1 MGDADWIAIALA
13 LSAREALLFAGIGFL
28 IGGIDDL
35 AVDLLWLREK
45 LCGRLRR
52 IDATHLAPKGPPLAI
67 FIAAWDESPVIGA
80 MLGHLTATLNEDA
93 IGIFVGTYPND
104 PATIAAVAAVAERDS
119 RIRLV
124 VLPHPGPTTKADC
137 LNTLWR
143 AMVREESAS
152 GRTFGGVVLHDAEDV
167 VHPLELRVL
176 GAMLDDRQA
185 AQLPVLPIPVP
196 GSPLISG
203 HYCDEFMEAHG
214 RQLPVRDAIGA
225 ALPLAGVGCAIRR
238 DLLGAIALRRGG
250 SPFDA
255 SSLTEDYELGLA
267 IAREGGR
274 GGFAR
279 AIDSDGNLVA
289 VRAYFPA
296 TFKAA
301 VRQKARWMTGIA
313 LAGWD
318 RTGWGGRVSLVE
330 WWMRMRDRRAIL
342 SVMTL
347 ACAYLGL
354 AAGGLLFVLTGKF
367 VGVGGGGLRWLLI
380 ATTLLLVWRV
390 ISRIGWVVA
399 GYGPRIALLAIPRLV
414 VGNIIAMAAARRAL
428 GQYWQL
434 LRGNALRWD
443 KTAHHF
449 PSAGEIGQ

>member
-1 MGDADWIAIALA
+1 LGAADWIVDAVAFT
-13 LSAREALLFAGIGFL
+13 AREALLFAAIGFL
-28 IGGIDDL
+28 VGGADDL
-35 AVDLLWLREK
+35 LVDLLWLREK
-45 LCGRLRR
+45 LRGRLRPA
-52 IDATHLAPKGPPLAI
+52 DATQLCPKGPPLAI

-80 MLGHLTATLNEDA
+80 MLGHLTATLREDA
-93 IGIFVGTYPND
+93 LRVFVGTYPND
-104 PATIAAVAAVAERDS
+104 PATIAAVAEVAERDA
-119 RIRLV
+119 RVRLV

-143 AMVREESAS
+143 ALLRDEAAT
-152 GRTFGGVVLHDAEDV
+152 GRRFGGIVLHDAEDV

-176 GAMLDDRQA
+176 GAMLDHRQA
-185 AQLPVLPIPVP
+185 AQLPVLPMPVP

-203 HYCDEFMEAHG
+203 HYCDEFIESHG
-214 RQLPVRDAIGA
+214 RQMPVRDAIGA

-238 DLLGAIALRRGG
+238 DLIGAIADRRDGI
-250 SPFDA
+250 PFDA

-279 AIDSDGNLVA
+279 AVDADGNPVA

-296 TFKAA
+296 TIDAA
-301 VRQKARWMTGIA
+301 VRQKSRWMTGIA

-318 RTGWGGRVSLVE
+318 RTGWGGRASLVE

-354 AAGGLLFVLTGKF
+354 AAGGIVFVLTGDFTGAK
-367 VGVGGGGLRWLLI
+367 GGMLSWLLI
-380 ATTLLLVWRV
+380 VTAFLLVWR
-390 ISRIGWVVA
+390 IASRIGWVA
-399 GYGPRIALLAIPRLV
+399 SGYGWRAAWLAVPRLV
-414 VGNIIAMAAARRAL
+414 VGNIIAMLAARRAL

-449 PSAGEIGQ
+449 PTAGEIGR

>member
-1 MGDADWIAIALA
+1 MGAADWIVDAVAFT
-13 LSAREALLFAGIGFL
+13 AREALLFAAIGFL
-28 IGGIDDL
+28 VGGADDL
-35 AVDLLWLREK
+35 LVDLLWLREK
-45 LCGRLRR
+45 LRGRLRPA
-52 IDATHLAPKGPPLAI
+52 DATRLSPKGPPLAI

-80 MLGHLTATLNEDA
+80 MLGHLTATLREDA
-93 IGIFVGTYPND
+93 LRVFVGTYPND
-104 PATIAAVAAVAERDS
+104 PATIAAVAEVADRDT
-119 RIRLV
+119 RVRLV

-137 LNTLWR
+137 LNALWR
-143 AMVREESAS
+143 A
-152 GRTFGGVVLHDAEDV
+152 LHDAEDV

-176 GAMLDDRQA
+176 GAMLDHRQA
-185 AQLPVLPIPVP
+185 AQLPVLPLPVP

-203 HYCDEFMEAHG
+203 HYCDEFIESHG
-214 RQLPVRDAIGA
+214 RQMPVRDAIGA

-238 DLLGAIALRRGG
+238 DLIGAIADRRGG
-250 SPFDA
+250 IPFDA

-279 AIDSDGNLVA
+279 AVDADGNPVA

-296 TFKAA
+296 TIDAA
-301 VRQKARWMTGIA
+301 VRQKSRWMTGIA

-318 RTGWGGRVSLVE
+318 RTGWGGRASPVE

-354 AAGGLLFVLTGKF
+354 AAGGVLFVLTGDFTGAK
-367 VGVGGGGLRWLLI
+367 GDMLSWLLI
-380 ATTLLLVWRV
+380 VTAFLLVWR
-390 ISRIGWVVA
+390 IASRIGWVA
-399 GYGPRIALLAIPRLV
+399 SGYGWRAASLAVPRLV
-414 VGNIIAMAAARRAL
+414 VGNIIAMLAARRAL

-449 PSAGEIGQ
+449 PTAGEIGR